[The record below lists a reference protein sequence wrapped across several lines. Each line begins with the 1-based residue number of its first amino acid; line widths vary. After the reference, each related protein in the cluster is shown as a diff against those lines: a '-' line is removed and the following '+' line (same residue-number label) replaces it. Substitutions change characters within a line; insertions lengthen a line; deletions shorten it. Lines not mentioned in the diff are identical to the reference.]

1 MKIAINTRLLL
12 KDRLE
17 GIGWFTFEN
26 FKRITLSHP
35 EHDFYFIFDGRCCKD
50 FIFGDNVHPIILGP
64 RTRQPFMWLIWF
76 EFLIPRVLKK
86 IKADMFVS
94 PDGYLSLSTKVPQ
107 LSVIHDINFVHRPND
122 FPLIPRLYYQR
133 FFPKFAK
140 KACRIA
146 TVSEFSKHDICVSY
160 NVDPEKVDV
169 VYNGANTY
177 YRPLNEE
184 EKQAT
189 KAKYTHGF
197 DYFMFVGSLHPRKNV
212 GGLLTAFD
220 MFKTRYKSD
229 HKLVIV
235 GEKMFLTSDL
245 DLIYNQMRYGDD
257 VIFTGRME
265 TEDLENVL
273 GASTALV
280 FVPFFEG
287 FGIPIVE
294 AMYAGVP
301 VICSNTTSL
310 PEVAGEAA
318 LYVDPEDVKAIS
330 NAMEKISSDDDLR
343 NSLIEKGQ
351 QQKQKYSWDRS
362 ALNLWHSIEKCAQE
376 NKLL

>member
-12 KDRLE
+12 KDKLE

-26 FKRITLSHP
+26 FKRITLNHP
-35 EHDFYFIFDGRCCKD
+35 EHEFYFIFDRGYCSD
-50 FIFGDNVHPIILGP
+50 FKFGENVHPIIIHP
-64 RTRQPFMWLIWF
+64 RAIYPITWYIWF
-76 EFLIPRVLKK
+76 EFMIPKVLKK
-86 IKADMFVS
+86 INADIFVS
-94 PDGYLSLSTKVPQ
+94 PDGFLSLNATIPQ
-107 LSVIHDINFVHRPND
+107 LAVIHDINFVHRPD
-122 FPLIPRLYYQR
+122 DLPTIPRWYFKK
-133 FFPKFAK
+133 FFPKFAR
-140 KACRIA
+140 KASRIA

-160 NVDPEKVDV
+160 QIDPEKIDV
-169 VYNGANTY
+169 VYNGANPY
-177 YRPLNEE
+177 YCPLCKED
-184 EKQAT
+184 KQAT
-189 KAKYTHGF
+189 KEKYTHGF

-212 GGLLTAFD
+212 GGLLSAFD

-235 GEKMFLTSDL
+235 GEKMLLTSEL

-257 VIFTGRME
+257 VIFTGRMA
-265 TEDLENVL
+265 TEELENVL

-301 VICSNTTSL
+301 VICSNATSL

-318 LYVDPEDVKAIS
+318 LYVDPEDVSAIA
-330 NAMEKISSDDDLR
+330 NAMERISSDDELR
-343 NSLIEKGQ
+343 KTLIAKGQ
-351 QQKQKYSWDRS
+351 EQKQKYSWDLS
-362 ALNLWHSIEKCAQE
+362 AQKLWSSIEKCAIS